1 MRYWLVMPAA
11 GSGRRFGTTLPK
23 QYAPLAGRTVIEWSL
38 APFVA
43 DSRCAGIRVVLAAG
57 DAHWARLMLDDPASR
72 LRAVEGGAE
81 RWESVQRGLAAL
93 PPEAMNDWVLVHDAA
108 RPCLTAEELELLLE
122 SLEHSP
128 DGALLAV
135 PLADTLKRARTLGT
149 ADVAESTV
157 DRDGL
162 WRAQT
167 PQAFRGRALAAA
179 LERCAEQHRAPTDEA
194 QAVEVLGLA
203 PRLARGFATNIK
215 ITSADDLQLAGA
227 ILSSQ
232 ESGT

>member
-11 GSGRRFGTTLPK
+11 GSGRRFGTTVPK
-23 QYAPLAGRTVIEWSL
+23 QYAALAGRTVIEWSL

-57 DAHWARLMLDDPASR
+57 DGHWAQLMLDDPSSR

-108 RPCLTAEELELLLE
+108 RPCLATEELELLLE
-122 SLEHSP
+122 SLDHSP
-128 DGALLAV
+128 DGALLAA
-135 PLADTLKRARTLGT
+135 PLTDTLKKARSSG
-149 ADVAESTV
+149 AAEVAQSTV

-167 PQAFRGRALAAA
+167 PQAFRGRVLAAA
-179 LERCAEQHRAPTDEA
+179 LQRCAAERLAPTDEA

-203 PRLARGFATNIK
+203 PRLVRGFATNIK
-215 ITSADDLQLAGA
+215 ITSADDLQLASA
-227 ILSSQ
+227 ILTPQ